1 MATVNI
7 LNPMVYGKIH
17 LNADI
22 INPNTGDALHKA
34 GDILSWD
41 DFVQMLALGIEK
53 IDIEVAQA

>member
-22 INPNTGDALHKA
+22 INPDTQDVLHKA